1 MGTSYQK
8 GWVRLR
14 GKKWY
19 GYFRRAELDSAIDQP
34 KPAVAQVILGL
45 KSGMSKSQGREK
57 LEGEIARLGKQPLNG
72 DKSMINGAV
81 TFGWFVTHR
90 YCRSKRRTGERRLPR

>member
-1 MGTSYQK
+1 MGSSYQK

-19 GYFRRAELDSAIDQP
+19 GYFRRTELDPATDQP

-45 KSGMSKSQGREK
+45 KTEMSKSQAREK
-57 LEGEIARLGKQPLNG
+57 LESEIARLGKQPNG

-81 TFGWFVTHR
+81 TFGWFVNHR
-90 YCRSKRRTGERRLPR
+90 YHV